1 MISMKAS
8 VITQAGGPE
17 VLQLQKRE
25 TPQIKGNE
33 VLVKVVASGINRPD
47 VAQRAGRYPAPPGA
61 PADIPG
67 LELAGVV
74 METGKEVTNV
84 AIGDHVCALVA
95 GGAYAEYC
103 AVPAELCLPVPN
115 GLTMVEA
122 ASLPETFFTVWSNVF
137 DRGSLKPG
145 ESLLVHGGSSGIG
158 TTAIQMAKA
167 FGNTVYA
174 TAGTAE
180 KCKYCESLGAN
191 KCFNYRTEDFE
202 EQINT
207 LTNGK
212 GVDVIL
218 DMVGGSYISKN
229 LNTLA
234 EDGLLVFINAM
245 KGFKTEVDF
254 LKVMQKRL
262 TITGSTLRP
271 RPNSFKAQIAQN
283 LVKHVWPLIEQ
294 GKIKPIIYKTFP
306 LNKANEAHALME
318 SSEHM
323 GKIVLEVSTL

>member
-1 MISMKAS
+1 
-8 VITQAGGPE
+8 
-17 VLQLQKRE
+17 
-25 TPQIKGNE
+25 
-33 VLVKVVASGINRPD
+33 
-47 VAQRAGRYPAPPGA
+47 
-61 PADIPG
+61 
-67 LELAGVV
+67 
-74 METGKEVTNV
+74 
-84 AIGDHVCALVA
+84 
-95 GGAYAEYC
+95 
-103 AVPAELCLPVPN
+103 
-115 GLTMVEA
+115 MVEA

-137 DRGSLKPG
+137 DRGSLKFG

-174 TAGTAE
+174 TAGTDE
-180 KCKYCESLGAN
+180 KCKYCESLGAD
-191 KCFNYRTEDFE
+191 KCFNYKTEDFE
-202 EQINT
+202 AEIKT
-207 LTNGK
+207 LSDGK

-218 DMVGGSYISKN
+218 DMVGGSYIPKN
-229 LNTLA
+229 INTLA
-234 EDGLLVFINAM
+234 DEGRLVFINAM
-245 KGFKTEVDF
+245 KGFRTEVDF

-306 LNKANEAHALME
+306 LEKSNEAHALME

-323 GKIVLEVSTL
+323 GKIVLEISNP